1 MKIKVILS
9 SVGLA
14 KATMARWEGKLYRL
28 NRIHV
33 PLEGK
38 ALFHDVKSDQLLIPD
53 SAFLIIN
60 NSCVNFELLPNT
72 QYYHMYM
79 DFRTIPPLRPSEM
92 VEVDLSRDEYFLYL
106 LKAIQT
112 LIQENI
118 REHNKFNITE
128 KRDGP
133 VFTQVQNLL
142 QVMLLHLNRKYG
154 VTTIDNPKIER
165 AIQFIDE
172 HYAEQISNEDI
183 AAELHIDTRY
193 LIRLFTKHM
202 GVPPYQYLTQ
212 CRVERAIEE
221 LRRGKTVTET
231 AFLCGYQSENA
242 FRIAFKRVMGCSP
255 KTVQK

>member
-9 SVGLA
+9 SAGLA
-14 KATMARWEGKLYRL
+14 NATLDRWQGKLYRL
-28 NRIHV
+28 HRIHV

-38 ALFHDVKSDQLLIPD
+38 ALFHDVKSDQLLTPD

-60 NSCVNFELLPNT
+60 NSCTNFELLPST
-72 QYYHMYM
+72 QYYHMYL
-79 DFRTIPPLRPSEM
+79 DFRTIPPLRPSEL
-92 VEVDLSRDEYFLYL
+92 VEVNLSQDEYFLYL
-106 LKAIQT
+106 LKAVQT

-118 REHNKFNITE
+118 RENERFKINE
-128 KRDGP
+128 KRDGQL
-133 VFTQVQNLL
+133 FTQVQSLL

-154 VTTIDNPKIER
+154 VSTIDNPKIER
-165 AIQFIDE
+165 AIGFIDE
-172 HYAEQISNEDI
+172 HFAEQISNEDI
-183 AAELHIDTRY
+183 ASELHIDTRY

-212 CRVERAIEE
+212 CRIEHAIEE

-255 KTVQK
+255 KTILK